1 MVVEASLEAPHACAL
16 RNLDLSR
23 WLVVMENSRPIC
35 VVDMVRFWAH
45 ATPHRPAIL
54 EAEMVVTYRALLDA
68 IDSISDRV
76 QNLDLAKAEP
86 VALALARPSFTI
98 AAAFALLQLGYDVAS
113 INRSLFP
120 YLRGAGIG
128 NLIYDI
134 QGHVLSGGRNI
145 RFDKS
150 WLLDKA
156 NTVKQQRQTPTQTLG
171 DMIFFTSGT
180 TGLPKKVRQSS
191 MALQELLSYP
201 FTCASGIHQ
210 KILIMPNL
218 ASTFGFNRACEVLN
232 TGKTACFAPSG
243 EAVLSL
249 TEIFGV
255 ELIVASPAQALSLA
269 ELKKSNPGYDLNSLK
284 AILIGGGK
292 IGPERVAEIRGLLCR
307 ECLSQYGSTEAGVV
321 ALAPFETIS
330 GNPGAVGFLLPWAK
344 LEIVD
349 EDGHVLPSGSEGSIR
364 YRTPQLLQ
372 NLAAFGSG
380 EDMPGVKDG
389 WFYPGDTGSLSANGL
404 LTLTGRI
411 TDVINRGGV
420 KVSSAKIEEILEE
433 LPEIK
438 EAAACGVTGN
448 SGLEELWI
456 AVVGNDLPLDIE
468 KIKHRVREHREIN
481 LIPDEVFVLDEL
493 PRGALGK
500 IQKYTLK
507 EVMLAKRRG
516 A

>member
-1 MVVEASLEAPHACAL
+1 M
-16 RNLDLSR
+16 
-23 WLVVMENSRPIC
+23 C
-35 VVDMVRFWAH
+35 VFDMVRFWAQ
-45 ATPHRPAIL
+45 AVPHRPAIV
-54 EAEMVVTYRALLDA
+54 ESEMVVTYRALVDA
-68 IDSISDRV
+68 IDSISERI
-76 QNLDLAKAEP
+76 QNLDLADSEP
-86 VALALARPSFTI
+86 VALALARPSFTL
-98 AAAFALLQLGYDVAS
+98 ATAFALLELGYDVAS

-120 YLRGAGIG
+120 HLRGAGIR

-150 WLLDKA
+150 WLPDKA
-156 NTVKQQRQTPTQTLG
+156 NTAKEQRQAPARTLG

-191 MALQELLSYP
+191 TALQRLLSYP

-210 KILIMPNL
+210 KILIMPSL
-218 ASTFGFNRACEVLN
+218 ASTFGFNRACEVIN
-232 TGKTACFAPSG
+232 AGKTACFAPTE
-243 EAVLSL
+243 EAVLLL

-255 ELIVASPAQALSLA
+255 ELIVASPAQVLSLA
-269 ELKKSNPGYDLNSLK
+269 ELKTSNPAYDLNSLK

-292 IGPERVAEIRGLLCR
+292 IGTERVAEIRALLCR
-307 ECLSQYGSTEAGVV
+307 DCLSQYGSTEAGVV

-349 EDGHVLPSGSEGSIR
+349 EDGHVLPPGSEGSVR
-364 YRTPQLLQ
+364 YQTPQLLQ
-372 NLAAFGSG
+372 NLAALGCG
-380 EDMPGVKDG
+380 EEMPGVKDQ
-389 WFYPGDTGSLSANGL
+389 WFYPGDTGSLGANGL

-438 EAAACGVTGN
+438 EAAACGVAGA
-448 SGLEELWI
+448 SGLEEVWI
-456 AVVGNDLPLDIE
+456 AVVGNDLPLEIE
-468 KIKHRVREHREIN
+468 KIKHRLCEHQEVN
-481 LIPDEVFVLDEL
+481 MTPDEVFVLDEL
-493 PRGALGK
+493 PRGSLGK
-500 IQKYTLK
+500 VQKYRLR
-507 EVMLAKRRG
+507 EFMLAKKRG